1 MGVFDDLGST
11 IASAEK
17 SVAGAV
23 GSIGDTVGGSIGA
36 IAGGL
41 ASGLNS
47 IKDGIGGVFSSLASK
62 GAVTLKGVK
71 LPLPNPLFAYAT
83 YNYVIGLSAMSDKM
97 LNDPDNTYRKG
108 KRADLICKSGSV
120 DPKNRVKTAYG
131 TFEFYIDDVKIQSQ
145 IGQERGANTNAVGNI
160 TFKIVEPY
168 SMGLFFQ
175 ALQVAAQKN
184 GHGNWNEAPFL
195 LTIDFRGNKETGQ
208 MDNIPGTSRQI
219 PIKFSTMSMKVT
231 EQGSI
236 YDCTTLVYNQQAIAD
251 ANAKFQ
257 SDMAIAGRTV
267 QELLQTGE
275 KSLQAIINNKLKE
288 VAIINGIKK
297 PDQILILF
305 PKALASKSTSST
317 SSDSA
322 SQTTNTATTTPAVA
336 VDQGVL
342 DKLGV
347 SQGPDSNLI
356 QSTTTLNGI
365 GAAKM
370 GFSEA
375 RKGDAPM
382 GKDNAV
388 YNPTTKIN
396 ERSKN
401 TVNPEVSDF
410 KFRQDTDILNAIS
423 QVIMASTYVDKTLDK
438 SQVTPEGYK
447 GWWNIDVQTYTNG
460 EVNEA
465 TGKKPKILVYR
476 VAEYQVHASSA
487 PTAPNTKPPGYEQL
501 KKQAVKQYNYIY
513 TGKNVDVLK
522 FEISYNANFANL
534 MPADGGKK
542 TQDKENKGSDGVED
556 KTEPDIK
563 SLSGGKRPSTKPG
576 TAPTSVSFT
585 QTKFKSDKLGGGGN
599 ETESTRAARAFNDSI
614 TKGTDMTTL
623 DMEIIGDPYFIVQSG
638 TGNFTAQPTQY
649 SNLNSDGSINHQSG
663 EVDIL
668 VNFRTPVD
676 INQSTGLYDFGKNAS
691 APVAMFSGLYMVRV
705 LTSTFSKNEFKQ
717 VLQLQR
723 RPLQELSGPGT
734 TNGVLSVSNKEPAP
748 KNSQSPQVAT
758 TSPTELRTP
767 AEVQASKDLGD
778 FAG

>member
-1 MGVFDDLGST
+1 MGVFDDLGATVS
-11 IASAEK
+11 
-17 SVAGAV
+17 SVEQSVEGAVSNAAGA
-23 GSIGDTVGGSIGA
+23 IGGSISA

-41 ASGLNS
+41 ASGLSS
-47 IKDGIGGVFSSLASK
+47 IAGGVGSVFTSLAGK
-62 GAVTLKGVK
+62 GGINLPGVK

-83 YNYVIGLSAMSDKM
+83 YNYVIGLASMTDKM

-120 DPKNRVKTAYG
+120 DPNNRVKTAYG
-131 TFEFYIDDVKIQSQ
+131 AFEFYIDDVKIHSQ
-145 IGQERGANTNAVGNI
+145 IGQEQGANTNAVGNI
-160 TFKIVEPY
+160 TFKITEPY

-175 ALQVAAQKN
+175 ALQTAAQKN

-208 MDNIPGTSRQI
+208 MENIPGTSRQI

-231 EQGSI
+231 QEGSI

-275 KSLQAIINNKLKE
+275 KSLQAVINKKLKE
-288 VAIINGIKK
+288 VAELNGIAK

-305 PKALASKSTSST
+305 PKALASVSTTTAST
-317 SSDSA
+317 DSA
-322 SQTTNTATTTPAVA
+322 SQSGNSATTPPAVA
-336 VDQGVL
+336 VDSTIL
-342 DKLGV
+342 TKLGV

-356 QSTTTLNGI
+356 QSATSLNNI

-370 GFSEA
+370 GFSET

-382 GKDNAV
+382 GKDSTV
-388 YNPTTKIN
+388 YNKDTKIN
-396 ERSKN
+396 QRAKN
-401 TVNPEVSDF
+401 TVNPQISDF
-410 KFRQDTDILNAIS
+410 KFRQDTDVLNAIS
-423 QVIMASTYVDKTLDK
+423 QVIMASTYVDQALDSK
-438 SQVTPEGYK
+438 QITPEGYK
-447 GWWNIDVQTYTNG
+447 GWWNIDVQVYTNG
-460 EVNEA
+460 DVNAA
-465 TGKKPKILVYR
+465 TGLKPKLLVYR

-487 PTAPNTKPPGYEQL
+487 PTAPNTKPPGYEDL

-522 FEISYNANFANL
+522 FDISYNANFQNL
-534 MPADGGKK
+534 MPSDGGKK
-542 TQDKENKGSDGVED
+542 TQDKENAGSDGAEN
-556 KTEPDIK
+556 KNEGDIK
-563 SLSGGKRPSTKPG
+563 TLAGGKKPSTKPG
-576 TAPTSVSFT
+576 TAPTVTRFIQS
-585 QTKFKSDKLGGGGN
+585 KFKSDKLGGGGN

-638 TGNFTAQPTQY
+638 TGNFTAKPTQY
-649 SNLNSDGSINHQSG
+649 SNLNSEGSINHQSG

-676 INQSTGLYDFGKNAS
+676 INQNTGLYDFGKNS
-691 APVAMFSGLYMVRV
+691 TAPVAMFSGLYMVRIID
-705 LTSTFSKNEFKQ
+705 STFSKNEFKQ

-723 RPLQELSGPGT
+723 RPLQELPGPGT
-734 TNGVLSVSNKEPAP
+734 TNGVLTVSNKEPAP
-748 KNSQSPQVAT
+748 KKDSQGTPTASS
-758 TSPTELRTP
+758 TSMTP
-767 AEVQASKDLGD
+767 EEVRAARDRGD
-778 FAG
+778 IEE